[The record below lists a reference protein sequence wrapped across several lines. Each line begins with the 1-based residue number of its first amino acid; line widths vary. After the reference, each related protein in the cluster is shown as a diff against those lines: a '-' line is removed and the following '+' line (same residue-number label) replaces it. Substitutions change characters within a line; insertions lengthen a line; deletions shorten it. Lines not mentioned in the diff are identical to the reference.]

1 MEQAGSPMT
10 LPTSP
15 AAPLAPTDLHG
26 VQLGVMGL
34 VLDSMSTAACL
45 IDAAEKIVGWN
56 RRYVEFFP
64 EHQGLLK
71 TGWDYVDNMVN
82 YFRHNSL
89 QDSEEA
95 FQEVVAA
102 AIQRHR
108 TMKAP
113 SLFQK
118 KDGRWLMSR
127 IYWFGDGSCL
137 KTWAD
142 VSAEHAPQNGDLPIE
157 ATEYGVCR
165 FTVTGAFS
173 RANRR
178 MGDLFPRAVD
188 LFHPRATLNDH
199 LRRLAATIFAESEQD
214 KLAEL
219 LARPIPLSQAL
230 SQPLLLRRRDG
241 GWLQMEER
249 LRYDGGLDVLWLDVS
264 AVKSLEAAN
273 TELHRLVEQLTSAEH
288 AASEARYAMENA
300 YRAKSDFIATVSHE
314 IRTPINGILGLSRLL
329 LDSEI
334 TAEPRGWAQMIQ
346 TSANGLLDIVNDILD
361 MSKLEAGRVEL
372 DETPYA
378 PQELIDTI
386 LATLRPKAQEKGL
399 QLSGSVSPSVPP
411 MLRGDVRRLG
421 QILFNLVGNAIKFTE
436 RGRVVVEISSL
447 GTLAARNRKICLRV
461 MDTGIGIPPDV
472 LPTLF
477 EKFTQA
483 DTSISRRFGGT
494 GLGLAICRELAAL
507 MAGTISADSVPGQG
521 SCFSVT
527 LPLHIEAAEM
537 LPSSSAAL
545 APPESARIDNYR
557 PARSDADGRGRVL
570 VAEDNDINRYIV
582 VTALSK
588 AGFHVTAVVNGV
600 AAVDAARHQDF
611 DLVLMDMQMPEMDG
625 PEATKLIRALPGRR
639 GNLPIVALTANAMA
653 GVREQCLSIGMSD
666 YLTKP
671 IDPRVLVD
679 FVGNTID
686 RWHGDAEQNL
696 PDPTPSG
703 DPLPVLEATV
713 SEELR
718 DLLGDQGWREMVR
731 GFAANLPQT
740 LEQADGLLESRAHV
754 QLGRLMHRLV
764 SSAGALGMRQIEH
777 SARSIEEAIRQGRLD
792 DLASRLD
799 ALKKEAAPALLAL
812 ERQSGEIARTG

>member
-1 MEQAGSPMT
+1 MEQAGTTIIP
-10 LPTSP
+10 P
-15 AAPLAPTDLHG
+15 APPVASQTPADLNG
-26 VQLGVMGL
+26 LQLGVMGQ
-34 VLDSMSTAACL
+34 VLDSMNTAACL

-64 EHQGLLK
+64 EHQGLLRP
-71 TGWDYVDNMVN
+71 GWDYVDNMVN

-89 QDSEEA
+89 QNSDEA
-95 FQEVVAA
+95 FQEVVTA

-165 FTVTGAFS
+165 FTVTGAFN

-188 LFHPRATLNDH
+188 LFHPRATLHDH

-214 KLAEL
+214 KLSEL
-219 LARPIPLSQAL
+219 LARPMPLTQAL
-230 SQPLLLRRRDG
+230 AQPLLLRRRDG

-264 AVKSLEAAN
+264 ATKSLEAAN

-329 LDSEI
+329 LDSDI
-334 TAEPRGWAQMIQ
+334 AAEPRGWAQMIQ

-372 DETPYA
+372 DESPYA

-507 MAGTISADSVPGQG
+507 MGGTISADSVPNQG

-527 LPLHIEAAEM
+527 LPLHVDFADMPANVSVVS
-537 LPSSSAAL
+537 LPE
-545 APPESARIDNYR
+545 PVRTDNYR
-557 PARSDADGRGRVL
+557 PLRASDDGRGRVL

-600 AAVDAARHQDF
+600 AAVDAARQQDF
-611 DLVLMDMQMPEMDG
+611 DLILMDMQMPEMDG

-639 GNLPIVALTANAMA
+639 GNLPIIALTANAMA

-679 FVGNTID
+679 FVGHAIE
-686 RWHGDAEQNL
+686 RWHGEADDVTIADGALSADQR
-696 PDPTPSG
+696 
-703 DPLPVLEATV
+703 PVLESAV

-718 DLLGDQGWREMVR
+718 DLLGDRGWREMVR

-740 LEQADGLLESRAHV
+740 LEQADGLLESRAYI

-764 SSAGALGMRQIEH
+764 SSAGALGVRQIEQ
-777 SARSIEEAIRQGRLD
+777 SARETEEAIRQGRLE
-792 DLASRLD
+792 DLAERLEQ
-799 ALKKEAAPALLAL
+799 LKKEAAPALLAL